1 MPNWCTNSLFIR
13 NEDKTKVDAL
23 EQQLL
28 KKEDQQLFAAL
39 IPRPADQEENW
50 YNWNLENWG
59 TKWEA
64 GIIDWERTNDNEI
77 FVSFDS
83 AWSPPIAFYENV
95 TQQGWYIEAQ
105 YYEPGMG
112 YIGQFIDGFDES
124 YEYDI
129 SDLETIEALP
139 EDLVEFAGLREE
151 HEYWKEYNEEE
162 Q

>member
-1 MPNWCTNSLFIR
+1 
-13 NEDKTKVDAL
+13 
-23 EQQLL
+23 
-28 KKEDQQLFAAL
+28 
-39 IPRPADQEENW
+39 
-50 YNWNLENWG
+50 
-59 TKWEA
+59 
-64 GIIDWERTNDNEI
+64 
-77 FVSFDS
+77 
-83 AWSPPIAFYENV
+83 
-95 TQQGWYIEAQ
+95 
-105 YYEPGMG
+105 MG